1 MSFTRRTRRDV
12 ALVQDGPVSAPHG
25 TQTGGSLES
34 DPVEAVLHCPM
45 KPTLSAV
52 RDEPGRTAM
61 CISLIL
67 HGDKAESRLP
77 SVLYQLRQLEDEA
90 QVVSTTDERGVV
102 RWNAAPAEGATHG
115 RDLGGQVFDTGE
127 FRLSP
132 DQLEAL
138 GL

>member
-1 MSFTRRTRRDV
+1 
-12 ALVQDGPVSAPHG
+12 
-25 TQTGGSLES
+25 
-34 DPVEAVLHCPM
+34 M

-67 HGDKAESRLP
+67 HGSKRAESRLP
-77 SVLYQLRQLEDEA
+77 SVLLQLRQLEDEA
-90 QVVSTTDERGVV
+90 QVVSTTDDRGIV
-102 RWNAAPAEGATHG
+102 RWRTAEPEADTHG
-115 RDLGGQVFDTGE
+115 QDLGAQPFDTGE

-132 DQLEAL
+132 TQLDAL

>member
-1 MSFTRRTRRDV
+1 
-12 ALVQDGPVSAPHG
+12 
-25 TQTGGSLES
+25 
-34 DPVEAVLHCPM
+34 M
-45 KPTLSAV
+45 KPALSVV

-77 SVLYQLRQLEDEA
+77 TVLYQLRQLEDEA
-90 QVVSTTDERGVV
+90 QVVSSTDERGVV
-102 RWNAAPAEGATHG
+102 RWNATPVEGDVHG
-115 RDLGGQVFDTGE
+115 RELGGQVFDTGE

-132 DQLEAL
+132 TQLEAL